1 MMPEVA
7 GNSSPRYSAPT
18 MARSRAT
25 CPLPLTDPRVTQKQA
40 EHTPLMKQFFAAKA
54 NYPDLLLFFRMGD
67 FYELFYDDARK
78 AARLLDITLTQRGT
92 SGGAPIPMA
101 GVPVHAYEGYLARL
115 VALGESVAI
124 CEQIGDPALA
134 KGLVERKV
142 VRIVT
147 PGTVTDEALLDERR
161 DTLLMAVSR
170 SRNGYGL
177 AWADLAGG
185 RFLVNEVETDDALEA
200 ELARLEP
207 AELLV
212 PDEEDWPEFLR
223 QRSGVRR
230 RAPWLFDPDSGR
242 RQLLAFF
249 KLHDLSGF
257 GIDDKPRA
265 TAAAGALLGYVEE
278 TQKQRLPHLTAIAME
293 TASEA
298 IAMNAATRRHLEL
311 DTRVDGDTRNTLLGV
326 LDSTVSPMG
335 GRLLRRWLHRPLRLR
350 EVLQQRHHAVATLID
365 HGVDADLRESF
376 RALGDIERI
385 LTRMALRSARPRD
398 FSTLRDGLGMLP
410 AIRAV
415 LAPSTAG
422 ATPPRPSPAG
432 AREGALDS
440 PPPTLPDAG
449 TLAPPLAP
457 AGGGREG
464 VTSARSQASA
474 LQGTLDSPRLQ
485 TLCAELGSH
494 AEISALLA
502 SAIAE
507 QPPLKL
513 SDGGVIAEGFDAELD
528 ELRRLST
535 NADQFLIDLEARERE
550 ASGIATL
557 KVGYNRVHGYYIEIS
572 KGQSDKAPVH
582 YTRRQTLTNAERYI
596 TEELKSFEDKVLSA
610 RERSLSR
617 EKLLYEGLLDSIG
630 QHLEP
635 LKRCA
640 AALSELD
647 VLACF
652 AERAQALDWAQPEL
666 ETAPCLRIERGR
678 HPVVE
683 AVREAAFEPND
694 LDLHPQ
700 RRMLVITGPNMG
712 GKSTYMRQNALI
724 VLLAHIGSF
733 VPAARAVI
741 GPIDRILT
749 RIGAGDDLA
758 KGQST
763 FMVEM
768 AETSYILH
776 HASAHSLVL
785 MDEIGRGTSTYD
797 GLALADAVAR
807 HLAHVNRCYTLFA
820 THYFELTAL
829 ADESVEGGPSGIA
842 NVHLDAVE
850 HGESLVFMHAVKDGP
865 ANRSFGLQVAALAG
879 LPRATVAQAR
889 RRLAELEQRGGDS
902 HAAQMAPQALDAP
915 QQFGLFAAPNSA
927 ALDAL
932 QAIDPDELTP
942 KQALEALYRMK
953 SLL

>member
-1 MMPEVA
+1 MSKLGFTPTQQKWPISLNNKDV
-7 GNSSPRYSAPT
+7 SSNIKGLS
-18 MARSRAT
+18 
-25 CPLPLTDPRVTQKQA
+25 
-40 EHTPLMKQFFAAKA
+40 EHTPLMKQFFAAKSE
-54 NYPDLLLFFRMGD
+54 YPDLLLFFRMGD

-78 AARLLDITLTQRGT
+78 AARLLDITLTQRGS
-92 SGGAPIPMA
+92 SGGVPIPMA

-170 SRNGYGL
+170 GKSGYGL

-185 RFLVNEVETDDALEA
+185 RFLVNQVDGEDQLLA

-212 PDEEDWPEFLR
+212 PDEEGLPPMSAGAL
-223 QRSGVRR
+223 RR
-230 RAPWLFDPDSGR
+230 RPPWLFDPDSGR
-242 RQLLAFF
+242 RQLLRFF
-249 KLHDLSGF
+249 GLHDLTGF
-257 GIDDKPRA
+257 GIEDKPLA
-265 TAAAGALLGYVEE
+265 VAAAGALLGYVEE
-278 TQKQRLPHLTAIAME
+278 TQKQQLPHLTSISVE
-293 TASEA
+293 TAGDA

-311 DTRVDGDTRNTLLGV
+311 DSRVDGDTRHTLLGV
-326 LDSTVSPMG
+326 LDSTITPMG
-335 GRLLRRWLHRPLRLR
+335 GRLLRRWLHRPLRDR
-350 EVLQQRHHAVATLID
+350 AVLGGRHHAVATLVERGAD
-365 HGVDADLRESF
+365 RDLRESF
-376 RALGDIERI
+376 RGLGDIERI
-385 LTRMALRSARPRD
+385 LTRVALRSARPRD
-398 FSTLRDGLGMLP
+398 LSTLRDGLAMLP
-410 AIRAV
+410 ALREA
-415 LAPSTAG
+415 LAP
-422 ATPPRPSPAG
+422 
-432 AREGALDS
+432 
-440 PPPTLPDAG
+440 
-449 TLAPPLAP
+449 
-457 AGGGREG
+457 
-464 VTSARSQASA
+464 
-474 LQGTLDSPRLQ
+474 LDSPRLQ
-485 TLCAELGSH
+485 ALADEMGRHDETAH
-494 AEISALLA
+494 LLA
-502 SAIAE
+502 SAIAP

-513 SDGGVIAEGFDAELD
+513 VDGGVIAEGHDAELD

-535 NADQFLIDLEARERE
+535 HADQFLVDLEARERE
-550 ASGIATL
+550 SSGITTL

-572 KGQSDKAPVH
+572 KGQADKAPVH
-582 YTRRQTLTNAERYI
+582 YTRRQTLTGAERYI
-596 TEELKSFEDKVLSA
+596 TEELKAFEDKVLSA
-610 RERSLSR
+610 RDRSLSR
-617 EKLLYEGLLDSIG
+617 EKFLYEALLDSLNG
-630 QHLEP
+630 VLEP

-647 VLACF
+647 VLAGF
-652 AERAQALDWAQPEL
+652 AERAQALDWSRPEL
-666 ETAPCLRIERGR
+666 VEAPCLRIERGR

-683 AVREAAFEPND
+683 AVRDEPFEPND
-694 LDLHPQ
+694 LVLHAESVDNPELAP

-733 VPAARAVI
+733 VPAARAQI

-758 KGQST
+758 RGQST

-776 HASAHSLVL
+776 HATRQSLVL

-807 HLAHVNRCYTLFA
+807 HLASVNRCWTLFA

-829 ADESVEGGPSGIA
+829 ATPDSGIA

-850 HGESLVFMHAVKDGP
+850 HHDKSGGDTLVFMHAVKDG
-865 ANRSFGLQVAALAG
+865 AADRSFGLQVAALAG
-879 LPRATVAQAR
+879 LPKATLQQAR
-889 RRLAELEQRGGDS
+889 RRLAELEQRGRES
-902 HAAQMAPQALDAP
+902 HASEMAPQALDAP
-915 QQFGLFAAPNSA
+915 QQFGLFAAAPSA
-927 ALDAL
+927 AQEAL
-932 QAIDPDELTP
+932 AALDPDELTP
-942 KQALEALYRMK
+942 KQALEALYRLK

>member
-1 MMPEVA
+1 MQTTDSKAKP
-7 GNSSPRYSAPT
+7 SASK
-18 MARSRAT
+18 AS
-25 CPLPLTDPRVTQKQA
+25 A
-40 EHTPLMKQFFAAKA
+40 EHTPLMKQFFAAKSD
-54 NYPDLLLFFRMGD
+54 YPDLLLFFRMGD

-78 AARLLDITLTQRGT
+78 AARLLDITLTQRGS

-161 DTLLMAVSR
+161 DTLLMAL
-170 SRNGYGL
+170 SRNKSGYGL

-185 RFLVNEVETDDALEA
+185 RFLVNEVDTDDALEA

-212 PDEEDWPEFLR
+212 PDEENWPEFLR

-230 RAPWLFDPDSGR
+230 RAPWLFDADSGR
-242 RQLLAFF
+242 RQLLNFF

-278 TQKQRLPHLTAIAME
+278 TQKQRLPHLTSISME
-293 TASEA
+293 TAGEA

-326 LDSTVSPMG
+326 LDSTVTPMG

-350 EVLQQRHHAVATLID
+350 EVLVQRHHAVETLID
-365 HGVDADLRESF
+365 RGADADIREQF
-376 RALGDIERI
+376 RRLGDLERI
-385 LTRMALRSARPRD
+385 LTRVALRSARPRD
-398 FSTLRDGLGMLP
+398 FSTLRDGLGLLP
-410 AIRAV
+410 AVREV
-415 LAPSTAG
+415 LAP
-422 ATPPRPSPAG
+422 
-432 AREGALDS
+432 
-440 PPPTLPDAG
+440 
-449 TLAPPLAP
+449 
-457 AGGGREG
+457 
-464 VTSARSQASA
+464 
-474 LQGTLDSPRLQ
+474 LDSPRLQ
-485 TLCAELGSH
+485 TLHAALGEHDECAH
-494 AEISALLA
+494 LLA
-502 SAIAE
+502 GAIADM
-507 QPPLKL
+507 PPLKL
-513 SDGGVIAEGFDAELD
+513 SDGGVLADGFDAELD

-535 NADQFLIDLEARERE
+535 HADQFLVDLEQRERE
-550 ASGIATL
+550 SSGIATL

-572 KGQSDKAPVH
+572 KGQSDRAPVH

-596 TEELKSFEDKVLSA
+596 TEELKAFEDKVLSA
-610 RERSLSR
+610 RDRSLSR
-617 EKLLYEGLLDSIG
+617 EKYLYEQLLDTLG
-630 QHLEP
+630 TQLEP
-635 LKRCA
+635 LKQCA

-647 VLACF
+647 VLAAF
-652 AERAQALDWAQPEL
+652 AERAQALDWARPEL
-666 ETAPCLRIERGR
+666 QAEPCLKIERGR

-683 AVREAAFEPND
+683 AVRDQPFEPND
-694 LDLHPQ
+694 LDLHPD

-733 VPAARAVI
+733 VPASRALI

-758 KGQST
+758 RGQST

-776 HASAHSLVL
+776 HATAHSLVL

-807 HLAHVNRCYTLFA
+807 HLAYENRCYTLFA

-829 ADESVEGGPSGIA
+829 ADEQHEGGRSGIA

-850 HGESLVFMHAVKDGP
+850 HGEALVFMHAVKDGP

-889 RRLAELEQRGGDS
+889 RRLAELEQRGGES
-902 HAAQMAPQALDAP
+902 HAAELAPQALDAP
-915 QQFGLFAAPNSA
+915 QQFGLFAAPPNKA
-927 ALDAL
+927 QEALA
-932 QAIDPDELTP
+932 AIDPDELTP
-942 KQALEALYRMK
+942 KQALEALYRLK
-953 SLL
+953 ALL